1 MAKQISIGPDYKKIY
16 NDIIARKFPSKGQ
29 ECKDILGKEM
39 MTNYDV
45 IILNEKLFSKSNKDY
60 LSTNQKFKSYSKDT
74 ILKVLDFQKKMKCT
88 NTELSNQFNISR
100 NTIAK
105 WKKVFI

>member
-16 NDIIARKFPSKGQ
+16 NDIIARKFPAKGQ

-45 IILNEKLFSKSNKDY
+45 IILNEKLFSKSNEDY
-60 LSTNQKFKSYSKDT
+60 LSINQKFKSYSKDT

>member
-16 NDIIARKFPSKGQ
+16 QHIIAKKFPSKEQ
-29 ECKDILGKEM
+29 ECQDILGKEM

-45 IILNEKLFSKSNKDY
+45 IILNEKLFSKNNDAY
-60 LSTNQKFKSYSKDT
+60 LSVNQKFKSYSKDT